1 MSYQPMQTT
10 HPLPAPMPSA
20 VELAADYVRMVRSNG
35 PQHMRNVAQCYDPK
49 GYHDVSWIRWEVAEL
64 LPDYDWE
71 DQGRNNQYH
80 NLTID
85 AATLAVRAIW
95 LEIDMN
101 GLADIRPW
109 WR

>member
-1 MSYQPMQTT
+1 MNTSTTQT

-35 PQHMRNVAQCYDPK
+35 PQCMLNVAKCYDPK
-49 GYHDVSWIRWEVAEL
+49 GYHELGEICWEVTEL

-71 DQGRNNQYH
+71 VPRCGDQYYD
-80 NLTID
+80 LAYS

-95 LEIDMN
+95 LEVDMN
-101 GLADIRPW
+101 GLADIRPRW
-109 WR
+109 Q